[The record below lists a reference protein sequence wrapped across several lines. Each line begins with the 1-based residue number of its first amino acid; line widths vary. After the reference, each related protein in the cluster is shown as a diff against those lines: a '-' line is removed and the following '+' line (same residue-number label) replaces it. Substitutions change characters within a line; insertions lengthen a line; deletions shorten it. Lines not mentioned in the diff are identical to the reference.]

1 MAGAVLLLAGKK
13 VFEAIKGS
21 EKNAGLREVVAMRP
35 IGEKQ
40 S

>member
-13 VFEAIKGS
+13 VFEVIKGS
-21 EKNAGLREVVAMRP
+21 ERNAGTREVVDRRP
-35 IGEKQ
+35 SGEKQ